1 MTIQDLNNNDG
12 FTMIELLIA
21 MTILAVGMLAVAQMQ
36 VRAMSGNLFAK
47 NVTESTIWAED
58 KMEELM
64 TMSYANVVIASD
76 YTGPVPAR
84 YTVSQTITAGTTAS
98 TKLMAITVT
107 PTGGRGRPTTIFG
120 IKPNL

>member
-1 MTIQDLNNNDG
+1 MTIKDLNNNDG

-21 MTILAVGMLAVAQMQ
+21 MTILSVGMLAVAQMQ

-64 TMSYANVVIASD
+64 TMSYVDVVAGSA
-76 YTGPVPAR
+76 YTGPVPAG
-84 YTVSQTITAGTTAS
+84 YTILQTITVGSTTS
-98 TKLMAITVT
+98 TKLIAITVT
-107 PTGGRGRPTTIFG
+107 PTRGRGRPTTIFG